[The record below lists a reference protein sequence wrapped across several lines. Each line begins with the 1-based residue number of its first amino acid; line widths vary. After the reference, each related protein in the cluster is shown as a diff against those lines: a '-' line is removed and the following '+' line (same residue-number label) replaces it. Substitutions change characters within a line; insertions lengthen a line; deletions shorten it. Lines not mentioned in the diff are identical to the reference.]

1 MFKEKRFLSS
11 DKVTMVNVKSWHIEH
26 PKATLIVA
34 HGIGEHS
41 GRYKEFAESMAKKE
55 IAVYA
60 IDFIGHGKSTSETK
74 APMYFGGVGSFK
86 YLVKDLIKLN
96 EIVKQEN
103 EDIPC
108 FILGFSMGSFVLREA
123 IVTGN
128 LTADKIDG
136 AILVGTGSLANS
148 IAKLMNVIIGQE
160 VKKIGGDDKVS
171 EKINLLAFENYNKF
185 FKPTKTAFDWLC
197 ESEDGIRNYME
208 DQMAQKYITPGMF
221 RELLNSMAYVSQ
233 KKIIAQTLPIP
244 ILFLSGENDPV
255 GGFTKNVNKTVKEFK
270 KYNSNV
276 ECKFYSHTRHDIF
289 HDTEKQKAMEDVY
302 TWIMQ
307 KINNI

>member
-1 MFKEKRFLSS
+1 MFKEKAFLSS
-11 DKVTMVNVKSWHIEH
+11 DKVTMVNVRNWHIEH

-41 GRYKEFAESMAKKE
+41 GRYEELAKFMAQKE
-55 IAVYA
+55 IEVYA
-60 IDFIGHGKSTSETK
+60 IDFIGHGKSIFKAK
-74 APMYFGGVGSFK
+74 APMYFGEVGSFK

-103 EDIPC
+103 KDIPC
-108 FILGFSMGSFVLREA
+108 FMLGFSMGSFVLREA

-128 LTADKIDG
+128 LTADKINA
-136 AILVGTGSLANS
+136 AILVGTGNLSHS
-148 IAKLMNVIIGQE
+148 IAKLMNFIISQE

-171 EKINLLAFENYNKF
+171 EKINSLAFENYNKY

-197 ESEDGIRNYME
+197 ESKDGIRDYME
-208 DQMAQKYITPGMF
+208 DKMARKYITPGMF

-233 KKIIAQTLPIP
+233 KKIIAQTISIP

-255 GGFTKNVNKTVKEFK
+255 GGFTKNVHKTVKEFK

-276 ECKFYSHTRHDIF
+276 KYKFYLHTRHDVF
-289 HDTEKQKAMEDVY
+289 HDTEKQKAMEDTY
-302 TWIMQ
+302 AWIMQ
-307 KINNI
+307 NINK